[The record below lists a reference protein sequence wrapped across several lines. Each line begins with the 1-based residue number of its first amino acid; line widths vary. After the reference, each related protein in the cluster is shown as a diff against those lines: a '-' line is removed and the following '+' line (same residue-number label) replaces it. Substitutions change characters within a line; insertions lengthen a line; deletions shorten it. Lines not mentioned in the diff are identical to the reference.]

1 MIVDRSICFSLSL
14 SASTP
19 FILNVVVASFVVAVD
34 PYRQLDSVASG
45 LFPAAAP
52 WPSVSVTSAPPLQY
66 QRDCSGSGSGV
77 DNDSSASDRD
87 ANPCTMR
94 RMYGSEATMATSSGL
109 LSSSLSALNADNVSP
124 SDWEPEATDF
134 IENHIAT
141 WLWMYV
147 APALLLIGTFGNVLS
162 LAVVRG
168 CASFR
173 TSSVGFTLSALAV
186 VDTGVLYV
194 PLLRQWLLYLTDY
207 DLDLRRIGGSGG
219 CKLHYFLSYLLSQ
232 LSSWTVIVVTIERTV
247 FVALPIMAKVSK
259 LLFYVLYWN
268 VSISISALFKL
279 FFQTVSRKQGVRSF
293 AGSTTAEQ
301 RHSLCI

>member
-1 MIVDRSICFSLSL
+1 MIVDRSICFSSSL

-19 FILNVVVASFVVAVD
+19 FILNVVVASFVVAVN
-34 PYRQLDSVASG
+34 PYRQLDSVASATLPG
-45 LFPAAAP
+45 SGALVVSFGDVSAAA
-52 WPSVSVTSAPPLQY
+52 SVSARLRVF
-66 QRDCSGSGSGV
+66 GSGSGV
-77 DNDSSASDRD
+77 DNDSSAFDRD
-87 ANPCTMR
+87 ANPCTIR

-247 FVALPIMAKVSK
+247 FVALPIMAKVSYY
-259 LLFYVLYWN
+259 FQVFCSRLY
-268 VSISISALFKL
+268 L
-279 FFQTVSRKQGVRSF
+279 RSMQYF
-293 AGSTTAEQ
+293 HFDPFLTDNRRSKNG
-301 RHSLCI
+301 